1 MFEFSYVEF
10 TYYMM
15 GEFFLQPG
23 ASISKWETLFQSGA
37 SVITKWCKRYY
48 KVVQALLQSSAS
60 VITK

>member
-1 MFEFSYVEF
+1 
-10 TYYMM
+10 M

-23 ASISKWETLFQSGA
+23 ASISKWETLFQSGE

-48 KVVQALLQSSAS
+48 KVVQALLQSGAS